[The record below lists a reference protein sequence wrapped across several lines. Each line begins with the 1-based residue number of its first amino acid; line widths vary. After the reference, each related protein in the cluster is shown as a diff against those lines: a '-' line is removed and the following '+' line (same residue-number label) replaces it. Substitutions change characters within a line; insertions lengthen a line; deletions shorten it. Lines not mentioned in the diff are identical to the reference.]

1 VSTVN
6 SDSRLKHSPQQQP
19 LSQRINIKSTR
30 CHGIVHTYR
39 LALKIKADILLLKTV
54 AKRYGTVDSKG
65 SSVGLVR
72 QKTRV
77 LFASLV
83 VAFLTCDFE
92 VNASEALFIH

>member
-1 VSTVN
+1 M
-6 SDSRLKHSPQQQP
+6 
-19 LSQRINIKSTR
+19 
-30 CHGIVHTYR
+30 
-39 LALKIKADILLLKTV
+39 LKTV